1 MSLSSRMLRAA
12 ERARAAFETYVDTF
26 GSLATWK
33 RRSDAIGATSGS
45 MSAAAGIADPVDE
58 DWVARLSDPRLYSDH
73 ASLRVTMN
81 VPGDLQAE
89 NVGQMITG
97 TSSGY
102 IKREHEVCAGDVLLI
117 DGVHWYVDG
126 ARLVSP
132 PIYRELTLRRE

>member
-1 MSLSSRMLRAA
+1 MARAA
-12 ERARAAFETYVDTF
+12 ERARAKVEVYVDTF
-26 GSLATWK
+26 GLLATWK
-33 RRSDAIGATSGS
+33 RRSTATGSTSGS
-45 MSAAAGIADPVDE
+45 MSAAAGIADPVDD

-73 ASLRVTMN
+73 STIRVAMN
-81 VPGDLQAE
+81 LPGDLQAE

-97 TSSGY
+97 TATGY
-102 IKREHEVCAGDVLLI
+102 VKRDVEVTAGDVLLI